1 MTSVVAGGAL
11 TPDDERQLREQQNR
25 ALLADEER
33 AVEKIEGQIDGL
45 TETLAAKRA
54 EVERLRA
61 ELEESEH

>member
-1 MTSVVAGGAL
+1 VTSVVAGGAL